1 MFALFKLAP
10 TFKILFLK
18 TIIIVFMKKYNE
30 KNLYQ
35 RKFTKTLMII
45 SAIFLAVNGFGFT
58 FFPNEISILLTNDDN
73 HFFIL
78 ILQILGSLYLGF
90 SYLNWMSKN
99 SLIGGIYNKP
109 LLIGNLLHFLT
120 ASMALIKLAFKFE
133 NNLQLILSYTI
144 IYCLFTSF
152 FGYVFFTNPFSNNP

>member
-1 MFALFKLAP
+1 
-10 TFKILFLK
+10 
-18 TIIIVFMKKYNE
+18 MKNK
-30 KNLYQ
+30 LYQ
-35 RKFTKTLMII
+35 LMNTKTLMII

-58 FFPNEISILLTNDDN
+58 FFPNEIAGLLINDDN
-73 HFFIL
+73 YIFIL
-78 ILQILGSLYLGF
+78 ILQILGALYLGF
-90 SYLNWMSKN
+90 SILNWMSKA

-109 LLIGNLLHFLT
+109 LLIGNLLHFFS

>member
-1 MFALFKLAP
+1 M
-10 TFKILFLK
+10 
-18 TIIIVFMKKYNE
+18 N
-30 KNLYQ
+30 
-35 RKFTKTLMII
+35 TKTLMII

-58 FFPNEISILLTNDDN
+58 FFPNEISVLLTNNDN

-78 ILQILGSLYLGF
+78 ILQILGALYLGF
-90 SYLNWMSKN
+90 SYINWMSKN

-120 ASMALIKLAFKFE
+120 SSMALIKLAFKFE

-144 IYCLFTSF
+144 IYCLFTLF
-152 FGYVFFTNPFSNNP
+152 FGYVFFTNPFSNKQ

>member
-1 MFALFKLAP
+1 
-10 TFKILFLK
+10 
-18 TIIIVFMKKYNE
+18 MKKYDE
-30 KNLYQ
+30 KNSYQ

-45 SAIFLAVNGFGFT
+45 SAIFLAVNGFVFS
-58 FFPNEISILLTNDDN
+58 FFPNEISVLLTNDDN
-73 HFFIL
+73 HIFTL
-78 ILQILGSLYLGF
+78 ILQILGALYLGF
-90 SYLNWMSKN
+90 SYINWMSKN

-144 IYCLFTSF
+144 IYCLFTLF
-152 FGYVFFTNPFSNNP
+152 FGYVFFSDPFKKPQ